1 MAGDDPANQCVT
13 GRIAGIYGNFREL
26 GPVKCPMKFSK
37 LALAA
42 SALFVVA
49 ACSESPTELS
59 DDTQIIATHSAYIEL
74 ENNRPVLYVDGPAD
88 AAPRRV
94 HFTGDADDI
103 PGNNPLVPKL
113 TDANILALRS
123 PRWSPDGS
131 QLAFVASTA
140 FDQAEVVVINADGTR
155 PRVVS
160 INYQYVMGDV
170 DWAPNGKSLVY
181 AMSTRAGAQGLELFI
196 SDLEPRTVR
205 QLTQSSGYSGLGGV
219 VRFDATG
226 ANVYFSKVT
235 REQPTAPFNAIS
247 DVRRVSAAG
256 GAITNVATDI
266 VGEVQAIER
275 SGAGALVMRAT
286 SWPGDGNIP
295 RELSRVSL
303 TGSAP
308 HTLASSTRLQS
319 AHLTADD
326 AFAVFLTETTGGTG
340 FAYQIMPVAGGT
352 PLMLRNVNNG
362 SGGMDARMIRQ

>member
-1 MAGDDPANQCVT
+1 
-13 GRIAGIYGNFREL
+13 
-26 GPVKCPMKFSK
+26 MKFPK
-37 LALAA
+37 LTLAYV
-42 SALFVVA
+42 LFGVG
-49 ACSESPTELS
+49 ACAESPTQPPA
-59 DDTQIIATHSAYIEL
+59 DTQIIASHTAYVEI

-94 HFTGDADDI
+94 HFTGDAEDI

-123 PRWSPDGS
+123 PRWSPDGT
-131 QLAFVASTA
+131 QLALVASTA
-140 FDQAEVVVINADGTR
+140 FDQAEVVVINADGSH
-155 PRVVS
+155 PRIASV
-160 INYQYVMGDV
+160 NYQYVMGDV

-196 SDLEPRTVR
+196 SDLEQRTVR

-235 REQPTAPFNAIS
+235 REQPTAPFNSIS
-247 DVRRVSAAG
+247 DVRRLSASG

-275 SGAGALVMRAT
+275 TGAGALVMRAT
-286 SWPGDGNIP
+286 SWPSDGNIP

-303 TGSAP
+303 AGSSP
-308 HTLASSTRLQS
+308 RTLAASTRLQT

-340 FAYQIMPVAGGT
+340 FAYQTMPVAGGT

-362 SGGMDARMIRQ
+362 SGGMDARIIRQ